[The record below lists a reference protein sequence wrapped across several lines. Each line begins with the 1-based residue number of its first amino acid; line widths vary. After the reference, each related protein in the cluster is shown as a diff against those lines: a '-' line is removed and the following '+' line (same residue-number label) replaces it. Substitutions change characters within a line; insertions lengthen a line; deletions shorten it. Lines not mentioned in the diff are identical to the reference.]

1 MRLAS
6 PLRKL
11 SDNYFRKSGRY
22 LNIRVKLAAMKES
35 IFRITKIYI
44 FCQKKRVEILSKV
57 SYNRYVK
64 LKY

>member
-1 MRLAS
+1 M
-6 PLRKL
+6 
-11 SDNYFRKSGRY
+11 
-22 LNIRVKLAAMKES
+22 RVKLAAMKES

-44 FCQKKRVEILSKV
+44 FCQKKRVEILLKV

>member
-11 SDNYFRKSGRY
+11 SDNYFRKPGRY
-22 LNIRVKLAAMKES
+22 LNMRVKLAAMKES

-44 FCQKKRVEILSKV
+44 FCQKKRVEILLKV